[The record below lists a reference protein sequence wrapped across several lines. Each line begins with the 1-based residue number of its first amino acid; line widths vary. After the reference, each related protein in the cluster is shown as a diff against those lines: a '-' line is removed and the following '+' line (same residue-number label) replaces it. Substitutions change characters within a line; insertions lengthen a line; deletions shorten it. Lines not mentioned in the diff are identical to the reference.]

1 MSHMHY
7 TVLLMMLSPVGLD
20 SMNHCF
26 LMCVCVCAAMS
37 SCRSR
42 GKAIIWTWS
51 KLTQCNTS
59 PCWKWT
65 KPRNTRPS
73 RNQITTIRPLKDS
86 SRVHDMTN
94 IFFPVLFYHP
104 WRCSSPNIEVIISLV
119 AHPHVLTQNYCVA
132 SWDAAHSCSFFMYL
146 IFCQF

>member
-26 LMCVCVCAAMS
+26 LMCVCVCSYVILSFEGKGDYMDMKQADTMQYVPMLEMNEASKYS
-37 SCRSR
+37 SIQKSDYDHPPSQRQFK
-42 GKAIIWTWS
+42 GKW
-51 KLTQCNTS
+51 
-59 PCWKWT
+59 
-65 KPRNTRPS
+65 
-73 RNQITTIRPLKDS
+73 
-86 SRVHDMTN
+86 HDK